1 MKAQNIF
8 GACRDVHKHYEKLG
22 EIGRGTYGTVYK
34 ARNVS
39 TREIVALK
47 RVVLHHE
54 NRDGFPVTSIR
65 EIKLLKSLKHKNI
78 VKLLEIV
85 VGTRRESVM
94 LVFEYAEHD
103 MRALIERV
111 EFRVSEIKCLALQM
125 IRAVSYMHRHCVV
138 HRDLK
143 MSNLLYN
150 SRGELK
156 VADFGL
162 ARKYSKKESAKTPK
176 VVTLWYRAPE
186 ILFGSVTYDNTIDCW
201 AMGALI
207 GEFLLSEPLM
217 PGKDEISQIKLT
229 IELVGYPTRDFFH
242 YVNHSSEDD
251 NSLPSLKHCR
261 NRLRNAFPKLSSQGI
276 DLLCGLLELD
286 PRKRLSAEDAK
297 SHGFFNERPRTKD
310 PVMMPT
316 FPSTHGVKTK

>member
-1 MKAQNIF
+1 MKAQHVF

-78 VKLLEIV
+78 VKLLEVV

-111 EFRVSEIKCLALQM
+111 EFSVSEIKCLALQM

-143 MSNLLYN
+143 MSIDPLQFKRRTE
-150 SRGELK
+150 SCRFWIG
-156 VADFGL
+156 
-162 ARKYSKKESAKTPK
+162 SKIFEKRIRENTQGRD
-176 VVTLWYRAPE
+176 VVVQSSE
-186 ILFGSVTYDNTIDCW
+186 ILLGSVTYDNTIDCW

-229 IELVGYPTRDFFH
+229 IELVGYAL
-242 YVNHSSEDD
+242 VI
-251 NSLPSLKHCR
+251 
-261 NRLRNAFPKLSSQGI
+261 FP
-276 DLLCGLLELD
+276 LEII
-286 PRKRLSAEDAK
+286 P
-297 SHGFFNERPRTKD
+297 PRT
-310 PVMMPT
+310 T
-316 FPSTHGVKTK
+316 ILSFSSALS